1 MGLYQSALLE
11 HRVDKAS
18 FQAEEPKLRAQLL
31 EAQLVLVERRDFP
44 VLILVTG
51 MDGAGKAGVIQ
62 RLYEWL
68 DPRHLR
74 TNGYGA
80 PDEAERARPWMWR
93 YWRDLPPKGEIG
105 VVFGSWYNDPL
116 YAFAAGA
123 IDEAGFA
130 RELDAIAGF
139 ERMLA
144 AEGALILKFM
154 LVVSGKEQKKRLKEI
169 AKSPAAGR
177 HVLEEFTTLRRG
189 GRKKMRE
196 RNRALVETI
205 TRETNQPH
213 APWIVVASD
222 DPRYRDLSFGRTILE
237 ALRGRLD
244 SKPADLPAP
253 AQAQIPN
260 LDGRTVLGTLDMSL
274 ALDDRAYKARLAAAQ
289 ERLAALSV
297 DKAFQ
302 DRAVVA
308 VFEGNDAAGKGGSI
322 RRVTAALDPRRF
334 RVHPVAAPTDEEKAQ
349 PYLWRFWRH
358 LPGRGHVAI
367 FDRSWYGRVLVE
379 RVEGFASPGEWLRAY
394 GEINR
399 FEEEQDRAGIIVAKF
414 WLAISKDE
422 QLRRFQEREQV
433 EFKRFKITDEDWRNR
448 EKWDDYVAAVND
460 MVDHTSTSRA
470 PWTLVEAQDKRWAR
484 VKVLETLCDRVE
496 AALRA

>member
-1 MGLYQSALLE
+1 
-11 HRVDKAS
+11 
-18 FQAEEPKLRAQLL
+18 
-31 EAQLVLVERRDFP
+31 
-44 VLILVTG
+44 
-51 MDGAGKAGVIQ
+51 
-62 RLYEWL
+62 
-68 DPRHLR
+68 
-74 TNGYGA
+74 
-80 PDEAERARPWMWR
+80 MWR

-116 YAFAAGA
+116 YALASGA

-144 AEGALILKFM
+144 AEGVLILKLM
-154 LVVSGKEQKKRLKEI
+154 LVVSDKEQKKRLKEI
-169 AKSPAAGR
+169 AKNPGVGR

-189 GRKKMRE
+189 RRKKTRV

-205 TRETNQPH
+205 IRETNQPH
-213 APWIVVASD
+213 APWVVLASD
-222 DPRYRDLSFGRTILE
+222 DPRYRDLNFGHAILE
-237 ALRGRLD
+237 ALRGRLA
-244 SKPADLPAP
+244 SEPAAPPPA
-253 AQAQIPN
+253 AQARIPN
-260 LDGRTVLGTLDMSL
+260 LDGRTVLSALDMSL
-274 ALDDRAYKARLAAAQ
+274 TLDDKAYKARLAAAQ
-289 ERLAALSV
+289 DRLASLSV

-302 DRAVVA
+302 GRAVVA

-334 RVHPVAAPTDEEKAQ
+334 RVHPVAAPSDEEKAQ

-379 RVEGFASPGEWLRAY
+379 RVEGFASPEEWLRAY

-460 MVDHTSTSRA
+460 MVDHTSTSHA

-484 VKVLETLCDRVE
+484 VKVLETLCDRIE

>member
-1 MGLYQSALLE
+1 MGLYQSAFLE
-11 HRVDKAS
+11 HRLDKAS

-31 EAQLVLVERRDFP
+31 EAQLALVERRDFP

-51 MDGAGKAGVIQ
+51 MDGAGKGGVIQ

-116 YAFAAGA
+116 YALASGA

-130 RELDAIAGF
+130 RELDAIASF

-154 LVVSGKEQKKRLKEI
+154 LVVSDKEQKKRLKEI
-169 AKSPAAGR
+169 AKNPGVGR

-189 GRKKMRE
+189 RRKKTRV

-205 TRETNQPH
+205 IRETNQPH
-213 APWIVVASD
+213 APWVVLASD
-222 DPRYRDLSFGRTILE
+222 DPRYRDLNFGRAILE
-237 ALRGRLD
+237 ALRGRLA
-244 SKPADLPAP
+244 SEPAAPPPA

-260 LDGRTVLGTLDMSL
+260 LDGRTVLSALDMSL
-274 ALDDRAYKARLAAAQ
+274 ALDEGAYKARLAAAQ
-289 ERLAALSV
+289 DRLAALSV

-322 RRVTAALDPRRF
+322 RRITAALDPRRF
-334 RVHPVAAPTDEEKAQ
+334 RVHPVAAPSDEEKAQ

-460 MVDHTSTSRA
+460 MVDHTSTSHA

-484 VKVLETLCDRVE
+484 VKVLETLCDRIQ